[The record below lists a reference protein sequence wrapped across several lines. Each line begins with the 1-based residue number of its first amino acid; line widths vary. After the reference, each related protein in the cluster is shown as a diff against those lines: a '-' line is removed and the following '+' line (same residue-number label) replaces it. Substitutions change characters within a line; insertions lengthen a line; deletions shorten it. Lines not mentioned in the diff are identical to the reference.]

1 MKLSEKEANRLFYAV
16 KGHMIPV
23 DWSERDVIKMIEQY
37 TVRLWNNNE
46 RIPTIEEKFEK
57 AWKEV
62 S

>member
-1 MKLSEKEANRLFYAV
+1 MKLSEKEANKLFYAV
-16 KGHMIPV
+16 KGHMIPSN
-23 DWSERDVIKMIEQY
+23 WSESDVIKMVDQY